1 MTPKAGRLRFGLRVE
16 RHSWWLTP
24 SLGFH
29 WCGKDKVLT
38 LSFYALR
45 WAFKADVWWR
55 RGP

>member
-1 MTPKAGRLRFGLRVE
+1 MTPDTGRFRFGLRVE

-24 SLGFH
+24 SLGFR
-29 WCGKDKVLT
+29 WCGKDRILT
-38 LSFYALR
+38 LSFYVLR